1 MIMIMNEHGHYYS
14 PDTHTLYDDNGK
26 AITHFSDAS
35 ELFEKLSENDQ
46 LAISNL
52 VSRAYK
58 AGRINSEIIY
68 KKKIME
74 LFGIEED

>member
-14 PDTHTLYDDNGK
+14 PDTHMLYNDNNEV
-26 AITHFSDAS
+26 ITYFSDAT

-68 KKKIME
+68 KKKIMKI
-74 LFGIEED
+74 FGIEEN